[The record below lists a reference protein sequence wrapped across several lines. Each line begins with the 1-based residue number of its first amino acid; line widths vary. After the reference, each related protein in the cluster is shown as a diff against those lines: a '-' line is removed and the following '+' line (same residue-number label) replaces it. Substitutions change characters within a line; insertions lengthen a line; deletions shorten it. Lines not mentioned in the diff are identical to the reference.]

1 MPTTRPAPWRTV
13 EGQTRSPYATVTRAR
28 ELLHGGDE
36 ALAPL
41 AHDLAAGLSG
51 GAGDVEVER
60 YRRLLYATDASIY
73 EMEPVAVVYPRSAA
87 DVQHVMRVAGEHGVP
102 VLARGGGT
110 SLSGQT
116 VNHAIVLDFTSHLAG
131 VLEIDAEGRT
141 ARVQPGV
148 VLSELNKALRPH
160 GLQYPI
166 DPSTANRATI
176 GGGVGNNS
184 CGAHS
189 AVYGKTVDNVVA
201 LEVVLSD
208 GSTAVLEGLS
218 EDEAAERSGREG
230 LEGDIYRGCGRS
242 RASTGPRWRRASRR
256 SCGASPATTSTRW
269 GRTAR

>member
-1 MPTTRPAPWRTV
+1 MSR
-13 EGQTRSPYATVTRAR
+13 
-28 ELLHGGDE
+28 
-36 ALAPL
+36 
-41 AHDLAAGLSG
+41 
-51 GAGDVEVER
+51 VER

-208 GSTAVLEGLS
+208 GSTAVAGR
-218 EDEAAERSGREG
+218 AERG
-230 LEGDIYRGCGRS
+230 
-242 RASTGPRWRRASRR
+242 
-256 SCGASPATTSTRW
+256 
-269 GRTAR
+269 